1 MLNWSASQEMMM
13 PNGNDK
19 TMEEFLARR
28 ESEGTDK
35 DALCPHCGLT
45 GNMRELVEH
54 HSICPALQEDDDE

>member
-1 MLNWSASQEMMM
+1 M
-13 PNGNDK
+13 PNGHNE

-35 DALCPHCGLT
+35 GGMCPHCGLM

-54 HSICPALQEDDDE
+54 HSIGICPALQEDDDE

>member
-1 MLNWSASQEMMM
+1 MM